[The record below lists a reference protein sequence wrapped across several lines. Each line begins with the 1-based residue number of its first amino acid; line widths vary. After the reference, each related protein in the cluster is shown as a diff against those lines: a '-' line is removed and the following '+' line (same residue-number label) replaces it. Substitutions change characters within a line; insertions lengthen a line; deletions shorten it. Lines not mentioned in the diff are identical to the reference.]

1 MNSNELLH
9 QFQTEKEKEKSPHT
23 VLAYISDLKQFFA
36 WLKKNFQMVTSEDIE
51 KYKEYL
57 LDKRRV
63 KPKTINRKL
72 VSIRQYITYINKLE
86 LGDKIDVEIKLIKI
100 QHQEYL
106 DNLLTVGDLERILAA
121 ADRENDVRAI
131 AIIQG
136 MYLTGA
142 RVSEL
147 LRFKVD
153 DAAKD
158 EIIIKGK
165 GNKFRSLFPPER
177 LRGYFRDYLKVRNSD
192 QTDLLFVNKSNGKP
206 MDRQSV
212 HNLIKK
218 YAGMGKVKLSRAHAH
233 NLRHMYCYRLI
244 EKGLNI
250 DEVADLAGHS
260 NINTTRIYTRKP
272 KAELMKAIRNL

>member
-1 MNSNELLH
+1 MKGNEYLH
-9 QFQTEKEKEKSPHT
+9 DFQIIKEKEKSPHT
-23 VLAYISDLKQFFA
+23 VLAYISDLKQFICF
-36 WLKKNFQMVTSEDIE
+36 LEKSFDLVTTDDVEKFKEFLLNKK
-51 KYKEYL
+51 L
-57 LDKRRV
+57 
-63 KPKTINRKL
+63 KPKTVNRKL
-72 VSIRQYITYINKLE
+72 VSIRQYVTYLNGLDLE
-86 LGDKIDVEIKLIKI
+86 TKFSIETKLIKI

-106 DNLLTVGDLERILAA
+106 DELLTLGDLERILSAA
-121 ADRENDVRAI
+121 EKESDVRVI
-131 AIIQG
+131 AIVNG

-147 LRFKVD
+147 LQFKVND
-153 DAAKD
+153 VGKD
-158 EIIIKGK
+158 EIVVCGK
-165 GNKFRSLFPPER
+165 GRKYRKLFPPER
-177 LRGYFRDYLKVRNSD
+177 LKKILADYLKVRKSD
-192 QTDLLFVNKSNGKP
+192 KTDLLFVNCANEKP

-218 YAGMGKVKLSRAHAH
+218 YAGKGKVKLSRAHAH

-272 KAELMKAIRNL
+272 KSELMKAIKDL